1 LIGVGIVEG
10 FTVFIIA
17 TIAMLLFTV
26 GTQGYFLSRSRVWES
41 ILLILIVFTFFRPGF
56 WMDMV
61 VPPYDTMKSAQIYQT
76 AAKLKEGTEMGLIVE
91 G

>member
-1 LIGVGIVEG
+1 
-10 FTVFIIA
+10 
-17 TIAMLLFTV
+17 
-26 GTQGYFLSRSRVWES
+26 
-41 ILLILIVFTFFRPGF
+41 
-56 WMDMV
+56 MDMV